1 MKKFAFF
8 SILAL
13 GFGLVSCDNDFDFPN
28 PPGQSNPQEPIF
40 ETANL
45 EMTSGVNGTI
55 NLDQANNANA
65 LVAIANIVSAE
76 NIPAGY
82 ELSFVGQMSE
92 SDAFANPFE
101 FQTSVSDNVIY
112 ANPDDLD
119 AGFHKLFNTLD
130 PSEKTTNIRYKAY
143 AVNGSATIRLGGE
156 NVYFC
161 PMTATMT
168 PFNPGFTVEE
178 EYYLIGTCT
187 NGTIDAAKAIKLT
200 NGGGSP
206 YDNPEFSAVI
216 NVSADEADNGYEWAI
231 VPRSTLTASSGTIF
245 GVTDSELASERNGFL
260 TDYSSNPAYATIT
273 EAGPYQIIVNMRPD
287 EDGLCSYKVIN
298 AVEQLYVIGTGCDW
312 DFAKAQILQTSNNIT
327 YYGYAHLNTEFKL
340 TVEPNWQA
348 TAYGSEEKGKLTTK
362 PGDTNIK
369 VDQNGDPI
377 ANALYWCDANLVDM
391 TYALTKINTIAIIG
405 DATPGGWDESKE
417 IAMTPSADF
426 LTWTVKTTLTDGS
439 FKFRANNAWA
449 INLGGTL
456 ENLVQNSPDNIPA
469 PLTGEVT
476 ITLDLSKLPYTAT
489 VVK

>member
-13 GFGLVSCDNDFDFPN
+13 GFGLASCDNDFDFPN

-40 ETANL
+40 ETADL
-45 EMTSGVNGTI
+45 ELTSGVNGI
-55 NLDQANNANA
+55 VNLDQVNNDNS
-65 LVAIANIVSAE
+65 LVALANVVTVE
-76 NIPAGY
+76 NLPEDY
-82 ELSFVGQMSE
+82 QLSFVGQMAT
-92 SDAFANPFE
+92 SDDFSNSFE
-101 FQTSVSDNVIY
+101 FATSVADNIVY

-119 AGFHKLFNTLD
+119 AGYHKFFNTID
-130 PSEKTTNIRYKAY
+130 PNAENTVNIRYKAY

-168 PFNPGFTVEE
+168 PLNPGFTVEE
-178 EYYLIGTCT
+178 EYYLIGTCS
-187 NGTIDAAKAIKLT
+187 NGAIDASKAIKLS

-216 NVSADEADNGYEWAI
+216 KVSTDEADNGYQWAV
-231 VPRSTLTASSGTIF
+231 VPRSTLTAGSGTIF
-245 GVTDSELASERNGFL
+245 GVSDSELATEREGFL
-260 TDYSSNPAYATIT
+260 SEYSSNPAYATIT

-391 TYALTKINTIAIIG
+391 DYALTKINTIAIIG
-405 DATPGGWDESKE
+405 DATVGEWVTETV
-417 IAMTPSADF
+417 MTPSADF
-426 LTWTVKTTLTDGS
+426 LTWTLKTTLKDGV
-439 FKFRANNAWA
+439 FKFRANNDWP
-449 INLGGTL
+449 INLGGSLQDLTL
-456 ENLVQNSPDNIPA
+456 DGADIPA

-489 VVK
+489 AVK